1 MARYRSDVDESDTI
15 LIESCGSLLMA
26 LATMGISIQ
35 IDTHDRYHT
44 KLGVG
49 DRQRDFLFIF
59 DGVE

>member
-1 MARYRSDVDESDTI
+1 
-15 LIESCGSLLMA
+15 MA